1 MRSRTVVP
9 GLVLFV
15 ALTMFTGSVLLMG
28 YVAAAASLLTVLT
41 LVVKRVLRGE
51 SPEPIESFVPR
62 WADANT
68 REAA

>member
-15 ALTMFTGSVLLMG
+15 ALTVFTGSVLLMG
-28 YVAAAASLLTVLT
+28 YVAAGASLLTVLT
-41 LVVKRVLRGE
+41 LVVKRALRGD

-62 WADANT
+62 WADADT